1 MTISNMLK
9 SSWIGIALCS
19 GLVLLPPPAH
29 ADASNE
35 VATAAQHAGLSAA
48 SNSLLM
54 ADTHLHHTLN
64 CLVGPKGRGFDT
76 KAANPCASLGNG
88 AIPDTTD
95 THTRK
100 ELDHIAN
107 QVRRALRSQKLSSV
121 QQDATT
127 IESDLKKIG

>member
-1 MTISNMLK
+1 MNILNVLK
-9 SSWIGIALCS
+9 RGWIGIALCA
-19 GLVLLPPPAH
+19 GVVVLPSPAH

-64 CLVGPKGRGFDT
+64 CLVGPKGRGFDS
-76 KAANPCASLGNG
+76 KAANPCASLGSG

-95 THTRK
+95 AHTKKKLDQIAYRARK
-100 ELDHIAN
+100 
-107 QVRRALRSQKLSSV
+107 ALRSQKLSTV
-121 QQDATT
+121 QKEAAT
-127 IESDLKKIG
+127 IESDLKKVG

>member
-1 MTISNMLK
+1 MNILNVLK
-9 SSWIGIALCS
+9 RSWTGIALCA
-19 GLVLLPPPAH
+19 GLVILPPSAH

-35 VATAAQHAGLSAA
+35 VATAAQHAGLSTA

-64 CLVGPKGRGFDT
+64 CLVGPKGLGFDT

-95 THTRK
+95 AHTK
-100 ELDHIAN
+100 KALDQIAFR
-107 QVRRALRSQKLSSV
+107 VRRALRNQKLSSV
-121 QQDATT
+121 QKEATA
-127 IESDLKKIG
+127 IESDLKKVG

>member
-1 MTISNMLK
+1 MDISNVLK
-9 SSWIGIALCS
+9 RSWIGIALCA
-19 GLVLLPPPAH
+19 GLVVLPPPAH

-48 SNSLLM
+48 SNSLPVAEM
-54 ADTHLHHTLN
+54 HLHHTLN

-76 KAANPCASLGNG
+76 KAANPCASQGNG

-95 THTRK
+95 APTRK
-100 ELDHIAN
+100 ELDHIADRA
-107 QVRRALRSQKLSSV
+107 RRALRSKKLSTV
-121 QQDATT
+121 QKDATT

>member
-1 MTISNMLK
+1 VSSLNVLK
-9 SSWIGIALCS
+9 ISWIGIALCA
-19 GLVLLPPPAH
+19 GLVVLPSPAH

-35 VATAAQHAGLSAA
+35 VATAAEHAGLSAA

-54 ADTHLHHTLN
+54 AQTHLHHTLN

-95 THTRK
+95 AHSRK
-100 ELDHIAN
+100 ELDHIAY
-107 QVRRALRSQKLSSV
+107 QVRRALRSQKLSTV
-121 QQDATT
+121 QKDATR
-127 IESDLKKIG
+127 IEAELKKLG

>member
-1 MTISNMLK
+1 MNVSNVLK
-9 SSWIGIALCS
+9 RSWIGVALCA
-19 GLVLLPPPAH
+19 GLVVLPSPAH

-76 KAANPCASLGNG
+76 KAANPCAGLGNG

-95 THTRK
+95 AHTRK
-100 ELDHIAN
+100 ELDQIAYR
-107 QVRRALRSQKLSSV
+107 VRRALRNQKLSTV
-121 QQDATT
+121 QKEATA
-127 IESDLKKIG
+127 IESDLKKVG

>member
-1 MTISNMLK
+1 MNTLNVLK
-9 SSWIGIALCS
+9 KSWIGIALCA
-19 GLVLLPPPAH
+19 GLVVLPFPAH

-35 VATAAQHAGLSAA
+35 VATAAEHAGLSAA

-95 THTRK
+95 VHTRK
-100 ELDHIAN
+100 ELDHIAYR
-107 QVRRALRSQKLSSV
+107 VRRALRSQRLSTV
-121 QQDATT
+121 QKDATR
-127 IESDLKKIG
+127 IEADLKKVG